1 MKFREGQIFKGNITL
16 SGGNDGPTRSWIVV
30 SPFNKTHIHSIDDP
44 LDLHC
49 WPLFSAQ
56 KGIEEGYL
64 ELIETDIDHPV
75 MQLQREK
82 ENLDINDVH
91 MGLQGESLNKMFQ
104 LLEQAVAN
112 GLSYAPYAAG
122 EILAFVDRANH
133 SKKQTEYIK
142 NLVKQHLRAMEYQP
156 VT

>member
-16 SGGNDGPTRSWIVV
+16 SGGNDGPTRKWIVV

-56 KGIEEGYL
+56 KGIEGGYL
-64 ELIETDIDHPV
+64 KLIETVIDHPV

-104 LLEQAVAN
+104 LLEHAVTN

-133 SKKQTEYIK
+133 SKKQTESIK
-142 NLVKQHLRAMEYQP
+142 NLVNQHLLALELQP

>member
-1 MKFREGQIFKGNITL
+1 MKFKEGQILKGNITL
-16 SGGNDGPTRSWIVV
+16 SGGSDGPTMRWIVV
-30 SPFNKTHIHSIDDP
+30 SPFDKTHIHSIDDP

-56 KGIEEGYL
+56 EGIEGGYL
-64 ELIETDIDHPV
+64 ELVETDTNHPV
-75 MQLQREK
+75 VQLQREK
-82 ENLDINDVH
+82 EKLGIHDAH
-91 MGLQGESLNKMFQ
+91 MGLQGESLDNMFQ

-122 EILAFVDRANH
+122 EILAFTDRVDH
-133 SKKQTEYIK
+133 SEEQAEDIK
-142 NLVKQHLRAMEYQP
+142 NLVNKHLRTMEYQS

>member
-1 MKFREGQIFKGNITL
+1 MKFREGQIFKGNISL
-16 SGGNDGPTRSWIVV
+16 SGGNDGPTRNWIVV

-56 KGIEEGYL
+56 KGIEGGYL
-64 ELIETDIDHPV
+64 KLIETDINHPV
-75 MQLQREK
+75 MQLQRDKEK
-82 ENLDINDVH
+82 FDINDVH
-91 MGLQGESLNKMFQ
+91 MGLHGETLNKMIQ

-122 EILAFVDRANH
+122 EILAFMARANH
-133 SKKQTEYIK
+133 SKKQAENIK
-142 NLVKQHLRAMEYQP
+142 NLVNQHLQTIEYQP